1 MECTRWWRARQAG
14 CSIMQ
19 CIPILDRPAT
29 KTRKISACFPSL
41 CQFCLATSHC
51 NCHHEAALAPL
62 LIMDTYNGKRKASS
76 PSVTPQSPTKR
87 ARKTH
92 RVLDDTGRLSTAA
105 VLAEQ
110 STSSAS
116 AYLSIRES
124 AHSTSDGHIVLQPG
138 DRFPTLAGLCLRI
151 IIANFSELFLD
162 ESGRVRNQD
171 EEARNAIAWLRL
183 LSPKLCNRVLGGLL
197 QSTYQQAKATSPGTR
212 PAPRV
217 TVSALTE
224 LFLKSKN
231 LTSFSLPPDF
241 FRAAQPQYDPGN
253 RLEDDFDPE
262 NELAGPQFFLGKNAR
277 SQNAADRALGRASR
291 DRVNLLTA
299 LAQCTSLK
307 SLNLSGQLKLQD
319 SVAAN
324 LVKELPNLEEVNM
337 KGCTEVG
344 DEMVVQLARQ
354 AGLRGKLKSLNL
366 NYTAVTVKGLKGL
379 FSRCKSLEVLKLAS
393 MNGLVS

>member
-1 MECTRWWRARQAG
+1 MA
-14 CSIMQ
+14 S
-19 CIPILDRPAT
+19 
-29 KTRKISACFPSL
+29 
-41 CQFCLATSHC
+41 
-51 NCHHEAALAPL
+51 N
-62 LIMDTYNGKRKASS
+62 NGKRKAGS
-76 PSVTPQSPTKR
+76 PLVTPPSPVKR

-105 VLAEQ
+105 ILAEQ

-116 AYLSIRES
+116 AYLSIRRS
-124 AHSTSDGHIVLQPG
+124 ASSTSDGQYLVLQPG
-138 DRFPTLAGLCLRI
+138 DRFPSLASLCLEI
-151 IIANFSELFLD
+151 IVDNFTKLFLD
-162 ESGRVRNQD
+162 DAGRVRSQD
-171 EEARNAIAWLRL
+171 DEARNAIAWLRL
-183 LSPKLCNRVLGGLL
+183 LSPKLCNRLLEQLL
-197 QSTYQQAKATSPGTR
+197 QSIPHQNASHNNAGHP
-212 PAPRV
+212 PPPRI

-262 NELAGPQFFLGKNAR
+262 NELAGPQLFLGKNKSAR
-277 SQNAADRALGRASR
+277 TQSAADRALGRASR
-291 DRVNLLTA
+291 DRANLLSS
-299 LAQCTSLK
+299 LSQCTSLK

-319 SVAAN
+319 NIAAN
-324 LVKELPNLEEVNM
+324 LVKELPNLEEVNV

-354 AGLRGKLKSLNL
+354 AGLKGKLRVLNL

-379 FSRCKSLEVLKLAS
+379 FSRCKTLEVLKLAS
-393 MNGLVS
+393 MNGLVRLLGLN